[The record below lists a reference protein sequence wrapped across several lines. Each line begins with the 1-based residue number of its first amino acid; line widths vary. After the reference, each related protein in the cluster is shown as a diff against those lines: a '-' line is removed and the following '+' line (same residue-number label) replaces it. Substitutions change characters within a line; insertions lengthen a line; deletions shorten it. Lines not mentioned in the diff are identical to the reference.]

1 MTKIIDDTLLKAVSQ
16 NQDCLIS
23 EFWIYGGKCEHWTEL
38 SPWYIAWPWPATS
51 LSGRKTVTRRPGD
64 LHLSAGRGKQSAA
77 ESDLTIHK
85 IRILPALG
93 GNWVCNYLTMF
104 DWGYLWLVP
113 ASCHPDIGDIHP
125 KLLNDTI
132 IKHHHHWLLAF
143 LYNVREPRHR
153 YRDVFF
159 SCWPC
164 TALAGCS

>member
-1 MTKIIDDTLLKAVSQ
+1 MKVVSQFIVISLSLSWASMTKIIDDTLLKAVSQ

-23 EFWIYGGKCEHWTEL
+23 EFWIYGRKCEHWTEL
-38 SPWYIAWPWPATS
+38 SLVTMIYCLAVTRY
-51 LSGRKTVTRRPGD
+51 LQSGRKTVTRSQRD
-64 LHLSAGRGKQSAA
+64 LHLSAERGKQSAA

-143 LYNVREPRHR
+143 LYNV
-153 YRDVFF
+153 
-159 SCWPC
+159 
-164 TALAGCS
+164 